1 MLVEFSTVGFNEEC
15 STIVLKKLPPKL
27 TDPGS
32 FSIPCTIGSLKIN
45 RALCDL
51 GESINMML
59 YSIYKELVLQE
70 PQPTNIIVHLA
81 DKSFIYL
88 RGIMENLLVKV
99 RKFIFS
105 ADFVILDM
113 GEDEEIL
120 IILGRPFLYT
130 GWDLIDV

>member
-1 MLVEFSTVGFNEEC
+1 
-15 STIVLKKLPPKL
+15 
-27 TDPGS
+27 
-32 FSIPCTIGSLKIN
+32 
-45 RALCDL
+45 
-51 GESINMML
+51 
-59 YSIYKELVLQE
+59 
-70 PQPTNIIVHLA
+70 
-81 DKSFIYL
+81 
-88 RGIMENLLVKV
+88 MENLLVKV

>member
-1 MLVEFSTVGFNEEC
+1 M
-15 STIVLKKLPPKL
+15 PPKL

-99 RKFIFS
+99 GKFFFL
-105 ADFVILDM
+105 ADFVILDIK
-113 GEDEEIL
+113 EDEKVP
-120 IILGRPFLYT
+120 IILGRPFLYIR
-130 GWDLIDV
+130 GVLIDLRQGKCV

>member
-1 MLVEFSTVGFNEEC
+1 MLVDRT
-15 STIVLKKLPPKL
+15 L
-27 TDPGS
+27 T
-32 FSIPCTIGSLKIN
+32 
-45 RALCDL
+45 
-51 GESINMML
+51 
-59 YSIYKELVLQE
+59 Y
-70 PQPTNIIVHLA
+70 PQ
-81 DKSFIYL
+81 
-88 RGIMENLLVKV
+88 GIMENLLVKV